1 MAGVLLGLAGAGGA
15 LALAFYQVTH
25 QRPGAPAAT
34 RAAQLQPS
42 GRARRRGAAAAA
54 HAATLP
60 GPAPPHAISLR
71 GEFSGIVYT
80 APASAWRREDTPGNW
95 PPTCEPS
102 HPFRAWEATVSQG
115 TLVLRPLL
123 PPPGAKPPSPP
134 RGTGGGGAQQDKLP
148 AGGGSSTA
156 AEAPP
161 GADQAAT
168 AAAPAA
174 EPAPAPAKVGIPL
187 EGCTVELVVE
197 GLNGRSEWIRRA
209 PLLVAHPQWN
219 LLEGEPAFYLWADDP
234 ASKQQWLHALGW
246 WCQDSERLAAIDA
259 MYAAYC
265 QSMRD
270 RSLLEYPE
278 HVPQLEGGGEPAG
291 GAAGEAAQ
299 VAGGGGQPAGA
310 RRGWK
315 GWGNRV
321 QTMRRKMQRG
331 RSGAGDFP
339 GVDGE
344 LAAGG
349 SVPPSPD
356 KRGSLALRASPAKP
370 SLLDAAATS
379 AEMSSLDSIIEA
391 RWMQSRKIQAS
402 MRSPQGGLLD
412 YVVNAFVARLAFD
425 LLRRPDFTEYLRARI
440 QRQLGRMQ
448 RPEYIQPEA
457 AIWPQVMFDMRYQGA
472 FTVTIEM
479 KVDFREAGMGRL
491 DQALT
496 RLAQGKPRGS
506 SGGGGPP
513 HAASAP
519 SMSTAARSALEEA
532 MYGEE
537 GGEEEAPGSPQ
548 SSAAS
553 SAGGGGER
561 GGGRKPRGML
571 GGFRQS
577 AANKLRQLAENTA
590 MTISRIP
597 LRLSLT
603 FTALEGRMVAWIPP
617 PPGNRLFYSF
627 VAPPHLE
634 LSARP
639 ELAGR
644 LLKYSYHIARVS
656 NWVEQRMRA
665 ALTKTVVFPGGGDLL
680 LPMLLSLDHP
690 NAADGLPSLGRYV
703 QAAAAA
709 AVAAAAKEADQ
720 KAEAERHA
728 VAAREQEEAE
738 QQQAGLPSQQQQPSA
753 VQQQAAAPAQQSAA
767 PVQQQTA
774 APTQQ
779 QQAVQRPRT
788 SSSQELQLEPSLS
801 QLPSLEQ
808 VASGAVAVPAA
819 TRGGS
824 AAAGGSDGHLIGP
837 RYGGSSASEAAP
849 GSLEFDIWAAAGSRG
864 GPAAGDERGHPSAV
878 DAWDAALAQERRAS
892 GSSAPTPRF
901 ASQHWQQPPPPPV
914 SLDDG
919 GSPPAAAPPS
929 GRLATGLSLPAAGRP
944 ALQLR
949 LSATRSLDPDFTSSA
964 EHTRFGE
971 SPAAALPNY
980 TGGVRRTLSAR
991 SDGSAGSLSARSA
1004 GGREPVGVAI
1014 SRSLDKLRRQGGSLQ
1029 HGTAQE

>member
-15 LALAFYQVTH
+15 L
-25 QRPGAPAAT
+25 
-34 RAAQLQPS
+34 
-42 GRARRRGAAAAA
+42 
-54 HAATLP
+54 
-60 GPAPPHAISLR
+60 
-71 GEFSGIVYT
+71 
-80 APASAWRREDTPGNW
+80 
-95 PPTCEPS
+95 
-102 HPFRAWEATVSQG
+102 
-115 TLVLRPLL
+115 
-123 PPPGAKPPSPP
+123 
-134 RGTGGGGAQQDKLP
+134 
-148 AGGGSSTA
+148 
-156 AEAPP
+156 
-161 GADQAAT
+161 
-168 AAAPAA
+168 
-174 EPAPAPAKVGIPL
+174 
-187 EGCTVELVVE
+187 LVVE

-209 PLLVAHPQWN
+209 PLLVAHPEWN

-379 AEMSSLDSIIEA
+379 AEM
-391 RWMQSRKIQAS
+391 
-402 MRSPQGGLLD
+402 
-412 YVVNAFVARLAFD
+412 
-425 LLRRPDFTEYLRARI
+425 RI
-440 QRQLGRMQ
+440 PAGAHPAPAGRMQ

-479 KVDFREAGMGRL
+479 K
-491 DQALT
+491 
-496 RLAQGKPRGS
+496 GKPRGS

-603 FTALEGRMVAWIPP
+603 FTALEGRMGCLDPA

-728 VAAREQEEAE
+728 VAAREQEEVEAEAAALELQHAADAGAAVPADGEQQAATSEQQATAEEQPPMGARAPATVTRVVDARPSAPSTAASGMQSADLLMTQAE

-1029 HGTAQE
+1029 HGTAQEAAAHAEHLVAAATLQQQQQAHQPQPQRPASPPQQQHLQQQSHLGGSSQRPSSPPQHEDLSLREQYSPRSPPHAGGSPAAAGGDPRGVRQPGSFKAQAKGFLTKVNAAGKALASQVHELQQQRAAVRQASRASAPGNGVERGEGSGGSPGLTRRSASQQAVL

>member
-1 MAGVLLGLAGAGGA
+1 
-15 LALAFYQVTH
+15 
-25 QRPGAPAAT
+25 
-34 RAAQLQPS
+34 
-42 GRARRRGAAAAA
+42 
-54 HAATLP
+54 
-60 GPAPPHAISLR
+60 
-71 GEFSGIVYT
+71 
-80 APASAWRREDTPGNW
+80 
-95 PPTCEPS
+95 
-102 HPFRAWEATVSQG
+102 
-115 TLVLRPLL
+115 
-123 PPPGAKPPSPP
+123 
-134 RGTGGGGAQQDKLP
+134 
-148 AGGGSSTA
+148 
-156 AEAPP
+156 
-161 GADQAAT
+161 
-168 AAAPAA
+168 
-174 EPAPAPAKVGIPL
+174 
-187 EGCTVELVVE
+187 
-197 GLNGRSEWIRRA
+197 
-209 PLLVAHPQWN
+209 
-219 LLEGEPAFYLWADDP
+219 
-234 ASKQQWLHALGW
+234 
-246 WCQDSERLAAIDA
+246 
-259 MYAAYC
+259 
-265 QSMRD
+265 
-270 RSLLEYPE
+270 
-278 HVPQLEGGGEPAG
+278 
-291 GAAGEAAQ
+291 
-299 VAGGGGQPAGA
+299 
-310 RRGWK
+310 
-315 GWGNRV
+315 
-321 QTMRRKMQRG
+321 
-331 RSGAGDFP
+331 
-339 GVDGE
+339 
-344 LAAGG
+344 
-349 SVPPSPD
+349 
-356 KRGSLALRASPAKP
+356 
-370 SLLDAAATS
+370 
-379 AEMSSLDSIIEA
+379 
-391 RWMQSRKIQAS
+391 
-402 MRSPQGGLLD
+402 
-412 YVVNAFVARLAFD
+412 
-425 LLRRPDFTEYLRARI
+425 EYLRARI

-448 RPEYIQPEA
+448 RPEYIQTLEVVGVDAGGAAPSLRNLRALPQPEA

-479 KVDFREAGMGRL
+479 KVDFREAGAWGRL

-590 MTISRIP
+590 MTISR
-597 LRLSLT
+597 LL
-603 FTALEGRMVAWIPP
+603 G
-617 PPGNRLFYSF
+617 
-627 VAPPHLE
+627 
-634 LSARP
+634 
-639 ELAGR
+639 

-1029 HGTAQE
+1029 HGTAQEAAAHAEHLVAAATLQQQQQAHQPQPQRPASPPQQQHLQQQSHLGGSSQRPSSPPQHEDLSLREQYSPRSPPHAGGSPAAAGGDPRGVRQPGSFKAQAKGFLTKVNAAGKALASQVHELQQQRAAVRQASRASAPGNGVERGEGSGGSPGLTRRSASQQAVLLDDAFYGLPPSPADVFASRCATEAVHELGHVFGLPHCHRRDCVMFFSNTLADTDAKGWRFCDMCRRSLAAALARHEP